1 MNNFSPSPSDAIR
14 SNSLVYNDL
23 LDQVIELDASDLY
36 ITYDSP
42 PAYRIQGVV
51 HTVGNKKFDDD
62 SIQTFLDSALND
74 EQMDDFESTFEL
86 NIAISWKDTARFRIN
101 VYRQQLHS
109 AVVIRR
115 IQTAIPQIESLGLPS
130 VYKNLV
136 LQQRGLI
143 LLVGATGSGKSTSLA
158 AMVDHRNSE
167 RAGHIITIEDPIE
180 YIHEHKK
187 SIISQRDVGVDTY
200 SFGMALK
207 NTLRQQPDVILIGEI
222 RDQETMEHAVNFAET
237 GHLCLA
243 TLHANNSNQAIERIL
258 SFFPEVKHR
267 QVMLNLAMNLK
278 AILSQRLIPTLTDE
292 RVVAAEV
299 LLNEGVMREL
309 IREGNIKEIKE
320 MMDKNSDIGMQTFD
334 KAIFDLL
341 TRGLISEANALAFA
355 DNEAHLRL
363 MIMQKKQIEQHAGS
377 SSTGLPQ
384 HLDNSVTPDTPQ
396 DSGF

>member
-1 MNNFSPSPSDAIR
+1 MNNFSHPADGIS
-14 SNSLVYNDL
+14 SNSLAYNNL
-23 LDQVIELDASDLY
+23 LDKIIEFKASDLY

-42 PAYRIQGVV
+42 PAYRIEGVV
-51 HTVGNKKFDDD
+51 HKMGNKKFDDE
-62 SIQTFLDSALND
+62 SIQTFLQNVLNE
-74 EQMDDFESTFEL
+74 EQIDDFESTFEL
-86 NIAISWKDTARFRIN
+86 NVSISWKETARFRIN
-101 VYRQQLHS
+101 VYRQQLHP

-115 IQTAIPQIESLGLPS
+115 IQTEIPNIEALGLPTI
-130 VYKNLV
+130 YKDLV

-158 AMVDHRNSE
+158 AMIDHRNTE

-187 SIISQRDVGVDTY
+187 SIVSQRDVGVDTY

-278 AILSQRLIPTLTDE
+278 AILSQRLIPNHAGG
-292 RVVAAEV
+292 RAAAVEV
-299 LLNEGVMREL
+299 LLNEGIMREL
-309 IREGNIKEIKE
+309 IREGDIKEIKE
-320 MMDKNSDIGMQTFD
+320 MMDKNSDLGMQTFD
-334 KAIFDLL
+334 KAIYALL
-341 TRGLISEANALAFA
+341 SKGVISEANAIAFA

-363 MIMQKKQIEQHAGS
+363 MIMKQKQIEQHSKTA
-377 SSTGLPQ
+377 STGLPK
-384 HLDNSVTPDTPQ
+384 HLDQARTPDAPPE
-396 DSGF
+396 SEF